1 MGPIP
6 VVPARPVRRGSRSAR
21 FELCL
26 AAFAPA
32 FGLMVWRAWG
42 ELWLVLAF
50 GAPCA
55 LGLIVFG
62 SFLKASQAGNAEPY
76 TLGDIS
82 DSSSDVLGHIGAY
95 LAAAII
101 EPSASL
107 DQAILSLV
115 VFGLIFL
122 IHVSVGLVHV
132 NPLFYVFGYRVYNAT
147 TGAGRTYY
155 LIARTEVADWKGPQQ
170 LVRMGESI
178 LIEQRNH
185 AAS

>member
-1 MGPIP
+1 M
-6 VVPARPVRRGSRSAR
+6 PARPVRRGQLRAR
-21 FELCL
+21 IELCL

-42 ELWLVLAF
+42 ETWLVLIF
-50 GAPCA
+50 GVPCF

-62 SFLKASQAGNAEPY
+62 AFLKAVRSGNAEPY
-76 TLGDIS
+76 ALGDIS

-101 EPSASL
+101 DPTTST

-132 NPLFYVFGYRVYNAT
+132 NPLFYVFGYRVYSA
-147 TGAGRTYY
+147 ASERGRTYY
-155 LIARTEVADWKGPQQ
+155 LIARSEVADWGSPYS
-170 LVRMGESI
+170 LIHMGESI
-178 LIEQRNH
+178 LIEQRH
-185 AAS
+185 RGSS

>member
-1 MGPIP
+1 MTS
-6 VVPARPVRRGSRSAR
+6 VVAARPVRRGRRSAR
-21 FELCL
+21 VELCL

-42 ELWLVLAF
+42 DWLLVVAF
-50 GAPCA
+50 GAPCVVGLVVFA
-55 LGLIVFG
+55 L
-62 SFLKASQAGNAEPY
+62 FLKASQTGNAEPY
-76 TLGDIS
+76 PLGDIS

-95 LAAAII
+95 LAVAII
-101 EPSASL
+101 DPTAST

-132 NPLFYVFGYRVYNAT
+132 NPLFYVAGYRVYNAISEQ
-147 TGAGRTYY
+147 GRTYY
-155 LIARTEVADWKGPQQ
+155 LIARSEVADWKDPKP

-178 LIEQRNH
+178 LIEQRKR
-185 AAS
+185 AST